1 MSDLVLDEQDGLL
14 QITFNRPAAHNA
26 ISNAMAERLHAEL
39 EQAGGRR
46 DLRAILFTGAGD
58 RAFCAGA
65 DLKERREMSPD
76 EKWAQ
81 RTRLWRVNQL
91 IWHLPQPAI
100 AAIHGWCLGGGFE
113 LALACDFR
121 IATEQATFAFPEMSL
136 GAYPGAGGP
145 IYLPRLIGR
154 ARAKEILFTA
164 RQVDAQEALALG
176 IVEWLVSRDDLLP
189 RARQLAE
196 GFKRCSPLGVAGAK
210 RLINQGADLPIEV
223 ANQLNEAIR
232 RPLEATQDY
241 EEGIRAHYEKRRP
254 NFIGR

>member
-1 MSDLVLDEQDGLL
+1 MPDLLFDEQDHLL
-14 QITFNRPAAHNA
+14 QITLNRPSAHNA
-26 ISNAMAERLHAEL
+26 ISNAMAEELYVEL
-39 EQAGGRR
+39 ERAGRRR
-46 DLRAILFTGAGD
+46 DLRAIIFTGAGE

-81 RTRLWRVNQL
+81 RTRLWRINLL

-121 IATEQATFAFPEMSL
+121 IATEQSTFSFPEMSL

-145 IYLPRLIGR
+145 IFLPRLIGR

-164 RQVDAQEALALG
+164 RQVPAAEALDLG
-176 IVEWLVSRDDLLP
+176 IVEWLVPREDLAP

-196 GFKRCSPLGVAGAK
+196 GFKRCSPLGIAGAK
-210 RLINQGADLPIEV
+210 RLINQGSDLPIEV
-223 ANQLNEAIR
+223 ANDLNEAIR
-232 RPLEATQDY
+232 RPLEATKDY
-241 EEGIRAHYEKRRP
+241 EEGIRAHYEKRQPVFR
-254 NFIGR
+254 GE